1 MRYLIE
7 LYLIVIIVDSIL
19 GYVPQYR
26 GKPWA
31 RKIKQ
36 AADFSLNPVR
46 KVLPADLPFD
56 FSPLVVILG
65 LNLLML
71 LF

>member
-19 GYVPQYR
+19 GYFPQYR
-26 GKPWA
+26 GKTWA
-31 RKIKQ
+31 LKIKQ

-46 KVLPADLPFD
+46 KVLPPDLPFD